1 MEPVTYSCG
10 TDGCQRQGQAT
21 QARWCEACGLPN
33 SAGSSA
39 AAPQPGRPASPLD
52 QVGAATPLAS
62 RPLSMDG
69 HGSGAVA
76 ITVVVAL
83 TALVLFATHSML
95 GIGGGGDSSAAA
107 SIGETYPYQVET
119 PETAP
124 ETSAAEPTEETFTE
138 DTSTGD
144 SSTEATTAA
153 EDPSTTDTTIPGP
166 ASELTG
172 SASASASATA
182 PDSRDDAGN
191 QVSYEVE
198 QVLDGDPSTAWR
210 AKGDGQGVTVTITL
224 AGPSQ
229 ITQVGL
235 IPGYDK
241 ADSTSGKNRFF
252 QDHRISEVRWR
263 FDDGTTVDQSFSDE
277 PTMQMQDVDVT
288 STTVTI
294 EIVATLPSEPGFD
307 YTPISDVS
315 VMGTH

>member
-39 AAPQPGRPASPLD
+39 AAPQPGQPSSPFDPL
-52 QVGAATPLAS
+52 GAATPLAS
-62 RPLSMDG
+62 RPLSLDG

-76 ITVVVAL
+76 IAVVVAL

-95 GIGGGGDSSAAA
+95 GIGGGGNSSASA
-107 SIGETYPYQVET
+107 SVTATYPYQVEQEA

-124 ETSAAEPTEETFTE
+124 ETF
-138 DTSTGD
+138 
-144 SSTEATTAA
+144 AT
-153 EDPSTTDTTIPGP
+153 EDPSTTDTTVPEP

-182 PDSRDDAGN
+182 LDSKDDAGD

-198 QVLDGDPSTAWR
+198 RVLDGDPSTAWR
-210 AKGDGQGVTVTITL
+210 AKGDGQGVTVTLTL
-224 AGPSQ
+224 AGPSH

-241 ADSTSGKNRFF
+241 TDSATGKNRFF

-263 FDDGTTVDQSFSDE
+263 FDDGTTVDQSLSDE
-277 PTMQMQDVDVT
+277 PTMQMQEVDVT

-294 EIVATLPSEPGFD
+294 EIAATLPSEPGFD

-315 VMGTH
+315 VMGTQ